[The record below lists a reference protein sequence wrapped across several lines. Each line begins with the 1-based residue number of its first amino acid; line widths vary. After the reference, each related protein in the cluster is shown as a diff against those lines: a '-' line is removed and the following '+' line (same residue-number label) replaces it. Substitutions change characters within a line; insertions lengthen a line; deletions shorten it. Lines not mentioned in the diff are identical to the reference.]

1 MHACMHAC
9 MHSRIAS
16 VLESIPWILIVSDNM
31 SPSSNAYKAL
41 ARANLSMLRQKA
53 GFIHL
58 LKTKFGDNA
67 RHRYQQVCPIV
78 HASVG
83 QHIRHSMDHIELIL
97 RMNDYVHNDELHY
110 DLRTRGGNDESDI
123 DAALTRI
130 STVTELL
137 LLPQQGDFNTDNRPM
152 KAFFMLSGDPT
163 EFQLS
168 TTLERELGFGV
179 HHAIHHMAMV
189 KIIAVQTLEIPTEE
203 LTSDF
208 GRAPSTVVHEEKIF

>member
-1 MHACMHAC
+1 
-9 MHSRIAS
+9 
-16 VLESIPWILIVSDNM
+16 
-31 SPSSNAYKAL
+31 
-41 ARANLSMLRQKA
+41 MLHQKA
-53 GFIHL
+53 AFIHL
-58 LKTKFGDNA
+58 LKTKFGNDA

-97 RMNDYVHNDELHY
+97 RMNDDNDDYPNVHNDELHY

-130 STVTELL
+130 STVAQLL
-137 LLPQQGDFNTDNRPM
+137 LLPPPQEGDFITDNHNRPM

-189 KIIAVQTLEIPTEE
+189 KIIAVQTLKIPTEE
-203 LTSDF
+203 LAEDF
-208 GRAPSTVVHEEKIF
+208 GRAPSSVVHDERIF